1 MFKRLFSLLLC
12 LVLLGC
18 LVPGLAF
25 AEVDYDEVT
34 IKEGDNVLKLLEANS
49 LSYENEKYVVMVLN
63 RFDRESQMEVL
74 SIGNTIRIPRAPKDI
89 VGSAPHLISN
99 RDQIAYYVIPQSITA
114 GDTLRFIYKLWGLRY
129 DDYAELIKA
138 LNPERNL
145 DLLYVGAIYLLPT
158 SVNNVKTEEYT
169 KVMAHTMK
177 KGETAYEVFTSYGID
192 YYENL
197 GKLKSYNHGNDLTK
211 ISAGEK
217 LLIPI
222 I

>member
-1 MFKRLFSLLLC
+1 MKKRLFRILVSTLLIAA
-12 LVLLGC
+12 LLA
-18 LVPGLAF
+18 GLGLQAS
-25 AEVDYDEVT
+25 AAGKVDISKDEV
-34 IKEGDNVLKLLEANS
+34 E
-49 LSYENEKYVVMVLN
+49 
-63 RFDRESQMEVL
+63 
-74 SIGNTIRIPRAPKDI
+74 
-89 VGSAPHLISN
+89 
-99 RDQIAYYVIPQSITA
+99 YYVIPYVIVK
-114 GDTLRFIYKLWGLRY
+114 GDMLTDVYWRWGLKFKNY
-129 DDYAELIKA
+129 ADDIRS
-138 LNPERNL
+138 LNFVDNL

>member
-1 MFKRLFSLLLC
+1 MKKRLFRILVSTLLIAA
-12 LVLLGC
+12 LLAGF
-18 LVPGLAF
+18 GLQAS
-25 AEVDYDEVT
+25 AAGKVDISKDEV
-34 IKEGDNVLKLLEANS
+34 E
-49 LSYENEKYVVMVLN
+49 
-63 RFDRESQMEVL
+63 
-74 SIGNTIRIPRAPKDI
+74 
-89 VGSAPHLISN
+89 
-99 RDQIAYYVIPQSITA
+99 YYVIPYVIEK
-114 GDTLRFIYKLWGLRY
+114 GDMLTDVYWRWGLKFENY
-129 DDYAELIKA
+129 ADDIRS
-138 LNPERNL
+138 LNFVDNL

-158 SVNNVKTEEYT
+158 SVNNVKTEEFT

-211 ISAGEK
+211 IAAGEK

>member
-1 MFKRLFSLLLC
+1 MKKRLIRILVSTLLIAA
-12 LVLLGC
+12 LLAGF
-18 LVPGLAF
+18 GLQAS
-25 AEVDYDEVT
+25 AAGKVDISKDEV
-34 IKEGDNVLKLLEANS
+34 E
-49 LSYENEKYVVMVLN
+49 
-63 RFDRESQMEVL
+63 
-74 SIGNTIRIPRAPKDI
+74 
-89 VGSAPHLISN
+89 
-99 RDQIAYYVIPQSITA
+99 YYVIPYVIEK
-114 GDTLRFIYKLWGLRY
+114 GDMLTDVYWRWGLKFENY
-129 DDYAELIKA
+129 ADDIRS
-138 LNPERNL
+138 LNFVDNL

-211 ISAGEK
+211 ITAGEK

>member
-1 MFKRLFSLLLC
+1 MKKRLIRILVSTLLIAA
-12 LVLLGC
+12 LLAGF
-18 LVPGLAF
+18 GLQAS
-25 AEVDYDEVT
+25 AAGKVDISKDEV
-34 IKEGDNVLKLLEANS
+34 E
-49 LSYENEKYVVMVLN
+49 
-63 RFDRESQMEVL
+63 
-74 SIGNTIRIPRAPKDI
+74 
-89 VGSAPHLISN
+89 
-99 RDQIAYYVIPQSITA
+99 YYVIPYVIEK
-114 GDTLRFIYKLWGLRY
+114 GDMLTDVYWRWGLKFENY
-129 DDYAELIKA
+129 ADDIRS
-138 LNPERNL
+138 LNFVDNL

-158 SVNNVKTEEYT
+158 SVNNVKTEEFT

-211 ISAGEK
+211 ITTGEK

>member
-1 MFKRLFSLLLC
+1 MKKRLFRILVSTLLIAA
-12 LVLLGC
+12 LLAG
-18 LVPGLAF
+18 PGLQAF
-25 AEVDYDEVT
+25 AAGTVDISKDEV
-34 IKEGDNVLKLLEANS
+34 E
-49 LSYENEKYVVMVLN
+49 
-63 RFDRESQMEVL
+63 
-74 SIGNTIRIPRAPKDI
+74 
-89 VGSAPHLISN
+89 
-99 RDQIAYYVIPQSITA
+99 YYVIPYVIVK
-114 GDTLRFIYKLWGLRY
+114 GDMLTDVYWRWGLKFENY
-129 DDYAELIKA
+129 ADDIRS
-138 LNPERNL
+138 LNFVDNL

-197 GKLKSYNHGNDLTK
+197 GKLKSYNHGQDLTK

>member
-1 MFKRLFSLLLC
+1 MKKRLFRILVSTLLIAA
-12 LVLLGC
+12 LLA
-18 LVPGLAF
+18 GLGLQAS
-25 AEVDYDEVT
+25 AAGKVDISKDEV
-34 IKEGDNVLKLLEANS
+34 E
-49 LSYENEKYVVMVLN
+49 
-63 RFDRESQMEVL
+63 
-74 SIGNTIRIPRAPKDI
+74 
-89 VGSAPHLISN
+89 
-99 RDQIAYYVIPQSITA
+99 YYVIPYVIVK
-114 GDTLRFIYKLWGLRY
+114 GDMLTDVYWRWGLKFENY
-129 DDYAELIKA
+129 ADDIRS
-138 LNPERNL
+138 LNGVENL

>member
-1 MFKRLFSLLLC
+1 MKKRLFRILVSTLLIAA
-12 LVLLGC
+12 LLAGF
-18 LVPGLAF
+18 GLQAS
-25 AEVDYDEVT
+25 AAGKVDISKDEV
-34 IKEGDNVLKLLEANS
+34 E
-49 LSYENEKYVVMVLN
+49 
-63 RFDRESQMEVL
+63 
-74 SIGNTIRIPRAPKDI
+74 
-89 VGSAPHLISN
+89 
-99 RDQIAYYVIPQSITA
+99 YYVIPYVIEK
-114 GDTLRFIYKLWGLRY
+114 GDMLTDVYWRWGLKFENY
-129 DDYAELIKA
+129 ADDIRS
-138 LNPERNL
+138 LNFVDNL

-211 ISAGEK
+211 ITAGEK

>member
-1 MFKRLFSLLLC
+1 MKKRLFRVLVSTLLIAA
-12 LVLLGC
+12 LLAG
-18 LVPGLAF
+18 PGLQAS
-25 AEVDYDEVT
+25 AANTVDISRDEV
-34 IKEGDNVLKLLEANS
+34 E
-49 LSYENEKYVVMVLN
+49 
-63 RFDRESQMEVL
+63 
-74 SIGNTIRIPRAPKDI
+74 
-89 VGSAPHLISN
+89 
-99 RDQIAYYVIPQSITA
+99 YYVIPYVIVK
-114 GDTLRFIYKLWGLRY
+114 GDMLTDVYWRWGLKFENY
-129 DDYAELIKA
+129 ADDIRS
-138 LNPERNL
+138 LNFIDNL

-177 KGETAYEVFTSYGID
+177 RGETAYDVFTAYGID

-211 ISAGEK
+211 IAAGEK

>member
-1 MFKRLFSLLLC
+1 MKKRLIRILVSTLLIAA
-12 LVLLGC
+12 LLAGF
-18 LVPGLAF
+18 GLQAS
-25 AEVDYDEVT
+25 AAGKVDISKDEV
-34 IKEGDNVLKLLEANS
+34 E
-49 LSYENEKYVVMVLN
+49 
-63 RFDRESQMEVL
+63 
-74 SIGNTIRIPRAPKDI
+74 
-89 VGSAPHLISN
+89 
-99 RDQIAYYVIPQSITA
+99 YYVIPYVIVK
-114 GDTLRFIYKLWGLRY
+114 GDMLTDVYWRWGLKFENY
-129 DDYAELIKA
+129 ADDIRS
-138 LNPERNL
+138 LNFVDNL

-211 ISAGEK
+211 ITAGEK

>member
-1 MFKRLFSLLLC
+1 MKKRLFRILVSTLLIAA
-12 LVLLGC
+12 LLA
-18 LVPGLAF
+18 GLGLQAS
-25 AEVDYDEVT
+25 AAGKVD
-34 IKEGDNVLKLLEANS
+34 IS
-49 LSYENEKYVVMVLN
+49 
-63 RFDRESQMEVL
+63 
-74 SIGNTIRIPRAPKDI
+74 KDK
-89 VGSAPHLISN
+89 VE
-99 RDQIAYYVIPQSITA
+99 YYVIPYVIVK
-114 GDTLRFIYKLWGLRY
+114 GDMLTDVYWRWGLKFENY
-129 DDYAELIKA
+129 ADDIRS
-138 LNPERNL
+138 LNFVDNL

-177 KGETAYEVFTSYGID
+177 KGETAYEVFTSDGID

-211 ISAGEK
+211 ITAGEK